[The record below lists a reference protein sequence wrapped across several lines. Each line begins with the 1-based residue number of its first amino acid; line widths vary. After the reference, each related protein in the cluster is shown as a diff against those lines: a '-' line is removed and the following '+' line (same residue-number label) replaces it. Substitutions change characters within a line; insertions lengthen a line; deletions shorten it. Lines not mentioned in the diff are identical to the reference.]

1 MPCHFISFSSLESGR
16 LPSTGFQP
24 TSPSPLAY
32 SPPPAPPLQSSPPAS
47 PKGRVKKN
55 VELWKFFFV
64 YSLVSDYWGTKKV
77 WNYDQFAP
85 PPPSVWKIPHTFFY
99 PFPKYTLQ
107 FWPQFPL
114 GRITPSEIE
123 NFIRDS
129 SSNIHNDCQLSAVSA
144 FILILSSFQG
154 LVMWADSVS
163 SNAKNIIILWECKI
177 NYKYLISSS
186 QYQA

>member
-16 LPSTGFQP
+16 VPSTGFQP

-47 PKGRVKKN
+47 PKGRVKKMWN
-55 VELWKFFFV
+55 CENFSLYIHLFQNIGEL
-64 YSLVSDYWGTKKV
+64 KKV

>member
-1 MPCHFISFSSLESGR
+1 MRVPCHFISFSSLESGR
-16 LPSTGFQP
+16 VPSTGFQP

-47 PKGRVKKN
+47 PKGRVKKMWN
-55 VELWKFFFV
+55 CENFSLYIHLFQTIGELKKCGIMTNLPPLPPQCGKF
-64 YSLVSDYWGTKKV
+64 
-77 WNYDQFAP
+77 
-85 PPPSVWKIPHTFFY
+85 HTLFFY

-129 SSNIHNDCQLSAVSA
+129 SSNIHNDCQMSAVSA

-154 LVMWADSVS
+154 LVM
-163 SNAKNIIILWECKI
+163 
-177 NYKYLISSS
+177 
-186 QYQA
+186 

>member
-1 MPCHFISFSSLESGR
+1 MAEYQVQDFNQHLHLHLPTLHHLL
-16 LPSTGFQP
+16 LPSKVPRLLPLREGLKKMWNCENFSLYIHLFQNI
-24 TSPSPLAY
+24 
-32 SPPPAPPLQSSPPAS
+32 
-47 PKGRVKKN
+47 G
-55 VELWKFFFV
+55 EL
-64 YSLVSDYWGTKKV
+64 KKV
-77 WNYDQFAP
+77 WNYNQFAP